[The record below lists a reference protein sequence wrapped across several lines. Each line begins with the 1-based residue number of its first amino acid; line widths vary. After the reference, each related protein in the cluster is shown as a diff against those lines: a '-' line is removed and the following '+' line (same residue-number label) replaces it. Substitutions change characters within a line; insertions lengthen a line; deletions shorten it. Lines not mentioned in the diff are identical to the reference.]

1 MATSRYGILADQP
14 ESVWRDGVD
23 NWEKCNYALADPP
36 WYGLGSGPLA
46 DAVNR
51 MLSPGY
57 FRHWESFASTRHN
70 DPKRATHYMS
80 LEYIHNLVH
89 VSHIGGSSTSIEL
102 ELM

>member
-14 ESVWRDGVD
+14 ESAWRNGVN
-23 NWEKCNYALADPP
+23 NWESCDSALADPP
-36 WYGLGSGPLA
+36 WYGEGSGLLA

-57 FRHWESFASTRHN
+57 FRHWEPFASTRHN
-70 DPKRATHYMS
+70 NPKWATHYMS
-80 LEYIHNLVH
+80 LEYIHNVVH
-89 VSHIGGSSTSIEL
+89 VSYIGALFTSIEL